1 MRLSGEAPR
10 ITKGLGQYESDYY
23 AILGV
28 PINASDRR
36 LRRGYIQAAKALHPD
51 RFITIPDRIE
61 TANWLFSKLVSP
73 ASAVLNKPSE
83 RKEYQALL
91 RLRMKTLL
99 KDPNDS
105 LWPQHEL
112 AEKLRKS
119 FNLDDD
125 YYEAVVQLAET
136 QYENLDE
143 AITRT
148 EAISQVNLAY
158 LLLTEGYKPPAP
170 AAAPSSTVSFGSTA
184 ARPASP
190 SPRPATPPPPPAAPK
205 ATAVP
210 PAPEAAPRPEAGPR
224 PKAAPSPKPTPPPE
238 PAPVADVSPPGMKRF
253 EQAMNM
259 MERRQYKDAVK
270 FFGFA
275 IREDPENAQF
285 YLQRGIAHQMQRN
298 ATLARIDFQ
307 KAVELEPGNEDA
319 KRRLKSVSA
328 SGKKAASG
336 SASSSSS
343 KASKDD
349 SKKGGLFGRLFNN
362 R

>member
-1 MRLSGEAPR
+1 MKPFGELPR

-51 RFITIPDRIE
+51 RFITIPDKIDE
-61 TANWLFSKLVSP
+61 ANWLFSKLVSP

-99 KDPNDS
+99 KDPEDA

-119 FNLDDD
+119 IKLDDD
-125 YYEAVVQLAET
+125 YYEVVVQLAEN
-136 QYENLDE
+136 QYVDLEQ
-143 AITRT
+143 AIART
-148 EAISQVNLAY
+148 EIISQINLAY
-158 LLLTEGYKPPAP
+158 LLLSEGYKPPVLATS
-170 AAAPSSTVSFGSTA
+170 APSSLSFGSTA
-184 ARPASP
+184 SRSATAPPQP
-190 SPRPATPPPPPAAPK
+190 SAPPPPPKPVSASPAPK
-205 ATAVP
+205 AASSP
-210 PAPEAAPRPEAGPR
+210 PP
-224 PKAAPSPKPTPPPE
+224 PPPE
-238 PAPVADVSPPGMKRF
+238 PEPAPDVPPPGMKRF
-253 EQAMNM
+253 EQAMDM
-259 MERRQYKDAVK
+259 MQRRLYKDAVK

-275 IREDPENAQF
+275 IREDPQNPQF
-285 YLQRGIAHQMQRN
+285 YIQRGIAHQMQRN

-307 KAVELEPGNEDA
+307 KALELDPGNADA
-319 KRRLKSVSA
+319 KGRLKSVSA
-328 SGKKAASG
+328 KPKTSANSQSTSSSGKGAKKA
-336 SASSSSS
+336 
-343 KASKDD
+343 D
-349 SKKGGLFGRLFNN
+349 SQQKGLFGRLFN